1 MRTAFSALFCC
12 ISAYSLVG
20 CGSDDK
26 EEQPASCNYTE
37 QTGCKDGQVCEQ
49 RDGDSQITGCFAP
62 VVVEGKVV
70 RLDDP
75 KVGVEGARV
84 LARDENGASVSDI
97 AVSGAD
103 GSYKLKVPA
112 ARKEDGTPVLPE
124 LLLRAD
130 AAGFATFPGGLR
142 VAIPVDVSKPTKDAA
157 AYHVTN
163 ASTTVA
169 LDELADTSGLGT
181 VSGKVLAKIPSGTLV
196 VAGAA
201 TGVSDTDGSYV
212 LFNVPAGDYDV
223 RGYRKGLSLEAAA
236 ASVAA
241 GKETKGVDLSA
252 SDAALGEVNGTL
264 SFVNASAKTTSVV
277 LVVEST
283 FSEALK
289 RGEVPQGLRAH
300 PVTGPYSFEGV
311 PAGDYVVLAA
321 FENDELVRDPDMA
334 IGGTAIQHISV
345 ASAPVDVTGFKI
357 TGALGVVSPGA
368 DGAEAVSGDIS
379 FEWAD
384 DSSEDGYEVT
394 VLDTFGEQVW
404 QDLDV
409 PNVSGSSTVTLAY
422 GGDPLAAGYYQFR
435 AVSYRQAKNSATRTY
450 ISATEDL
457 KGVFI
462 VE

>member
-1 MRTAFSALFCC
+1 MVAC
-12 ISAYSLVG
+12 SLVG
-20 CGSDDK
+20 CGDD
-26 EEQPASCNYTE
+26 EEKQPASCNYTA
-37 QTGCKDGQVCEQ
+37 QTGCKDGKVCEQ
-49 RDGDSQITGCFAP
+49 LDGDSTKTGCFAP
-62 VVVEGKVV
+62 VIVEGKVV

-75 KVGVEGARV
+75 DVGIKGARV

-97 AVSGAD
+97 AVSTED
-103 GSYKLKVPA
+103 GSYKLKVPS

-142 VAIPVDVSKPTKDAA
+142 IAIPVDVSTPTKNDSG
-157 AYHVTN
+157 YHVTN

-169 LDELADTSGLGT
+169 LDELADTTGLGS
-181 VSGKVLAKIPSGTLV
+181 VSGKVIPKGSGGTLV
-196 VAGAA
+196 VAGAS
-201 TGVSDTDGSYV
+201 TGVADTDGTYV

-223 RGYRKGLSLEAAA
+223 RGYRQGLSLESAA
-236 ASVAA
+236 ASVTA
-241 GKETKGVDLSA
+241 GEETKDVNLAA
-252 SDAALGEVNGTL
+252 SEAALGAVTGTL
-264 SFVNASAKTTSVV
+264 SFVNATARTTSVV

-283 FSEALK
+283 FNDALA
-289 RGEVPQGLRAH
+289 RGEVPQGLRAY
-300 PVTGPYSFEGV
+300 PVTGTYSFTDV

-321 FENDELVRDPDMA
+321 FENDDLVRDPDMA

-345 ASAPVDVTGFKI
+345 ADANVDVTGFKI

-368 DGAEAVSGDIS
+368 DGPEQVSGAIS

-404 QDLDV
+404 QNVDV
-409 PNVSGSSTVTLAY
+409 PSVSGSTTVTAAYEGDALA
-422 GGDPLAAGYYQFR
+422 PGYYQFR
-435 AVSYRQAKNSATRTY
+435 AVSFRLSKSSDTRTY

>member
-1 MRTAFSALFCC
+1 MRTAFSAFCYG
-12 ISAYSLVG
+12 ILAYSLVG
-20 CGSDDK
+20 CGGDDDEK
-26 EEQPASCNYTE
+26 QPASCNYTE
-37 QTGCKDGQVCEQ
+37 QTGCKDGMVCEQ
-49 RDGDSQITGCFAP
+49 LDGNAEETGCFAP

-75 KVGVEGARV
+75 DVGIKGARV
-84 LARDENGASVSDI
+84 LARDENGASVSNI

-103 GSYKLKVPA
+103 GSYELKVPS

-130 AAGFATFPGGLR
+130 AAGFATFPGGVR
-142 VAIPVDVSKPTKDAA
+142 IAIPVDVSTPTKNDSG
-157 AYHVTN
+157 YHVTN

-169 LDELADTSGLGT
+169 LDELADTTGLGS
-181 VSGKVLAKIPSGTLV
+181 VSGKVIPKGSGGTLV

-201 TGVSDTDGSYV
+201 TGVADTDGTYV

-223 RGYRKGLSLEAAA
+223 RGYRQGLSLESAA
-236 ASVAA
+236 ASVVA
-241 GKETKGVDLSA
+241 GEETNGVDLAA
-252 SDAALGEVNGTL
+252 SEAALGSVNGTL
-264 SFVNASAKTTSVV
+264 SFVNAGAKTTSVV
-277 LVVEST
+277 LVVDST
-283 FSEALK
+283 FSDALA
-289 RGEVPQGLRAH
+289 RGEVPQGLRAY
-300 PVTGPYSFEGV
+300 PVTGPYSFTDV

-334 IGGTAIQHISV
+334 IGGTAIQHITV
-345 ASAPVDVTGFKI
+345 AGDNVDVTGFKI

-368 DGAEAVSGDIS
+368 DGAEPVSGAIS
-379 FEWAD
+379 FEWED

-404 QDLDV
+404 QNLDV
-409 PNVSGSSTVTLAY
+409 PSVSGSMTVTAAYEGDALA
-422 GGDPLAAGYYQFR
+422 PGYYQFR
-435 AVSYRQAKNSATRTY
+435 AVSYRQAKNAMDRTY

>member
-12 ISAYSLVG
+12 VSACSLVG
-20 CGSDDK
+20 CGSDDQK
-26 EEQPASCNYTE
+26 EQPASCNYTE
-37 QTGCKDGQVCEQ
+37 QTGCKDGQVCER
-49 RDGDSQITGCFAP
+49 RDGDGEATGCFAP
-62 VVVEGKVV
+62 VIVEGKVV
-70 RLDDP
+70 RLDNPD
-75 KVGVEGARV
+75 VAVEGARV

-97 AVSGAD
+97 AVSAAD
-103 GSYKLKVPA
+103 GSYQLKVPA

-142 VAIPVDVSKPTKDAA
+142 IAIPVDVSKPTKDDAG
-157 AYHVTN
+157 YHVTN

-181 VSGKVLAKIPSGTLV
+181 VSGKVLAKNPSGTLV

-201 TGVSDTDGSYV
+201 TGVSDTDGTYV
-212 LFNVPAGDYDV
+212 LFNVPAGDHDV
-223 RGYRKGLSLEAAA
+223 RGYRQGLSLEAAS
-236 ASVAA
+236 ASVVA
-241 GKETKGVDLSA
+241 GKETKGIDLST
-252 SDAALGEVNGTL
+252 SDAVLGEVNGTL

-283 FSEALK
+283 FSDALK
-289 RGEVPQGLRAH
+289 RGEVPQGLRVY
-300 PVTGPYSFEGV
+300 PVTGPYSFEAV

-321 FENDELVRDPDMA
+321 FENDGLVRDPDMA

-345 ASAPVDVTGFKI
+345 AGAPVDVTGFKI
-357 TGALGVVSPGA
+357 TGALDVVSPGA
-368 DGAEAVSGDIS
+368 DGAEPVSGDIS

-404 QDLDV
+404 QELNV
-409 PNVSGSSTVTLAY
+409 PSVSGSKTVTLAY
-422 GGDPLAAGYYQFR
+422 GGDPLAPGYYQFR
-435 AVSYRQAKNSATRTY
+435 AVSYRQPKNSETRTY
-450 ISATEDL
+450 ISGTEDL